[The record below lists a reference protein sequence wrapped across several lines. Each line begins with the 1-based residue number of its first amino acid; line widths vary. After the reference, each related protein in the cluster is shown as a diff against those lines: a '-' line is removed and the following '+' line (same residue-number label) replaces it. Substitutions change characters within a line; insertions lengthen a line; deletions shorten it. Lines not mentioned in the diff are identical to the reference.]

1 MLRNLVIVC
10 VLAAPAAADVSV
22 YDSRDD
28 KAITEG
34 DTIINVDPD
43 VAYEVALD
51 YAKWTAIFPDI
62 KQVIVTKR
70 HGDDAR
76 VTFVHADGNKDNVHF
91 HNTPQARMIW
101 FEDTGGRAEV
111 WAEIVFVPGT
121 QAGTTRVHSRVYADV
136 HGVTSWFVG
145 DDTVKSLRA
154 KRVRH
159 DLHDL
164 QTYFAKKQ

>member
-1 MLRNLVIVC
+1 MLRSLVIVG
-10 VLAAPAAADVSV
+10 VLAASAAADVSV

-28 KAITEG
+28 KSITEG
-34 DTIINVDPD
+34 ETVISVDPD
-43 VAYEVALD
+43 VAYETALD

-70 HGDDAR
+70 QGDEAR
-76 VTFVHADGNKDNVHF
+76 VTFVHVDGNRDNVHF

-101 FEDTGGRAEV
+101 FEDTGGKAEV
-111 WAEIVFVPGT
+111 WAEIVFVPGA
-121 QAGTTRVHSRVYADV
+121 QAGTTRVHSRVYANV
-136 HGVTSWFVG
+136 RGVAGWFVG

-154 KRVRH
+154 KRVRR

-164 QTYFAKKQ
+164 QTYFTKK